1 MSPSTIS
8 FNNPN
13 PGLPTDRWLVQC
25 HSTSTSAATDPACWG
40 NEVRRTDSSFN
51 MEAVVPMLSGDF
63 FLGDYFGLAT
73 AGDDFVATFT
83 QPDNQ
88 NVTSIFARR
97 VGSAYAAD
105 PALNGI
111 GNDPTAKLCL
121 PDGAHCSKD
130 GLDPNCCSGAYET
143 EHYPMDPADPVE
155 AVKFRMEQ
163 QGLSRKDLEPL
174 IGTRT
179 RVAEVLNRKRS
190 LSIGMIRRLHD
201 RLGISAEVL
210 IRPSRKEQAA

>member
-40 NEVRRTDSSFN
+40 NEVRLTDSSFN
-51 MEAVVPMLSGDF
+51 LEALAIDVFGDF
-63 FLGDYFGLAT
+63 FFGDYFGLAT
-73 AGDDFVATFT
+73 AGDDFVATFA

-97 VGSAYAAD
+97 VGSASAAD

-111 GNDPTAKLCL
+111 SSDPSTKTCRPA
-121 PDGAHCSKD
+121 GANCGRPTD
-130 GLDPNCCSGAYET
+130 CCSGFCAGSFYSKGGG
-143 EHYPMDPADPVE
+143 HLVCVY
-155 AVKFRMEQ
+155 
-163 QGLSRKDLEPL
+163 
-174 IGTRT
+174 
-179 RVAEVLNRKRS
+179 
-190 LSIGMIRRLHD
+190 
-201 RLGISAEVL
+201 
-210 IRPSRKEQAA
+210 